1 MVRPSK
7 GKTNL
12 LCVDVGYERKEQ
24 FANCLPRSK
33 SITEA
38 LKEYMDSVIAEQK
51 KVEAPDRLP
60 ILAGI
65 HAGCQRQTTITEY
78 DIYIFQN
85 PEERMFNLRQ
95 LSKEQRTKVA
105 IEVTH
110 LRNQIDYVRR

>member
-12 LCVDVGYERKEQ
+12 LCIDVGHERKEQ
-24 FANCLPRSK
+24 FANCLPRTK
-33 SITEA
+33 SVTEA

-51 KVEAPDRLP
+51 KEEALDRLP
-60 ILAGI
+60 ILNSTVE
-65 HAGCQRQTTITEY
+65 RQSSITEY

-85 PEERMFNLRQ
+85 PEERMNILKQ
-95 LSKEQRTKVA
+95 MSKEQKTKVA

>member
-12 LCVDVGYERKEQ
+12 LCIDVGHERKEQ
-24 FANCLPRSK
+24 FANCLPRTK

-51 KVEAPDRLP
+51 KEEALDRLP
-60 ILAGI
+60 ILNASMST
-65 HAGCQRQTTITEY
+65 RQSSITEY
-78 DIYIFQN
+78 DIKLFQI
-85 PEERMFNLRQ
+85 PEERMNILKQ
-95 LSKEQRTKVA
+95 MSKEQKTKVA